1 MKTFPTTA
9 RQILERGQQGRTYL
23 RLTLTVVSLAIF
35 LDALDVSIVTIAL
48 PNIQRDLQLT
58 TTELQW
64 VPGIYVLAY
73 AGFQLLGGRAADLL
87 GRRRIFLL
95 GAALFGLAS
104 FTTGMAHSG
113 WLLILARGAQG
124 IGAALTFPAA
134 VSILTT
140 TFAEGAQRNK
150 ALGIFMAMGAAGFT
164 GGVIL
169 GGVVTTFLNWHWI
182 FFLNIPVVL
191 LILLLS
197 RFVVPEG
204 RSLARPQSYDLVG
217 AVTVTAGL
225 LLLVYAVTQ
234 VQEDGTSVVKTVGLF
249 ALAGVLL
256 AGFLLIER
264 WSKAPL
270 MPLSILRSRLLCV
283 ASVASLAL
291 QGSVFGFLFICT
303 LTLQEVV
310 HFSPMNTSLAL
321 VPASI
326 ASALIGLFLAPWFM
340 NRLGFRFTSVLG
352 LLCLSGGITLFG
364 RTSEAGDYVG
374 TVLPSVVLA
383 LSGAGLAGPTL
394 AVAAV
399 SRIAPMEQGL
409 AAGLQGTFLQAG
421 GGLGLAITAVVVTAS
436 FAIGHAMA
444 HASILSIAAR
454 LNSYHAGLL
463 VSAGGAALG
472 ALVALVGL
480 RKPPIDLEAE
490 KEVLPV

>member
-1 MKTFPTTA
+1 MKTSPVTA
-9 RQILERGQQGRTYL
+9 QQILEGRGQGRMY
-23 RLTLTVVSLAIF
+23 RSLTLAVVSLAIF

-48 PNIQRDLQLT
+48 PTIQRDLQLT

-64 VPGIYVLAY
+64 VPDIYVLAY
-73 AGFQLLGGRAADLL
+73 AGLQLLGGRAADLL

-95 GAALFGLAS
+95 GATLFGLAS
-104 FTTGMAHSG
+104 FTAGLAHSG
-113 WLLILARGAQG
+113 WLVILARGGQG

-140 TFAEGAQRNK
+140 TFAEGAERNK
-150 ALGIFMAMGAAGFT
+150 ALGIFMAMGAASFT

-169 GGVVTTFLNWHWI
+169 GGVVTTFLNWHWV

-204 RSLARPQSYDLVG
+204 RSPARPRSYDLAG
-217 AVTVTAGL
+217 AVTVTSGL

-234 VQEDGTSVVKTVGLF
+234 AQEDGTSVVKTVGLF
-249 ALAGVLL
+249 ALALVIL

-303 LTLQEVV
+303 LALQEVV

-321 VPASI
+321 VPASV

-340 NRLGFRFTSVLG
+340 NRLGLRLTSVLG
-352 LLCLSGGITLFG
+352 LLCLSCGIALFW
-364 RTSEAGDYVG
+364 RMSEAGDYVG
-374 TVLPSVVLA
+374 TILPSVVLA
-383 LSGAGLAGPTL
+383 LSG
-394 AVAAV
+394 
-399 SRIAPMEQGL
+399 
-409 AAGLQGTFLQAG
+409 
-421 GGLGLAITAVVVTAS
+421 
-436 FAIGHAMA
+436 
-444 HASILSIAAR
+444 
-454 LNSYHAGLL
+454 
-463 VSAGGAALG
+463 
-472 ALVALVGL
+472 
-480 RKPPIDLEAE
+480 
-490 KEVLPV
+490 